1 MFSGAAGRRGGLVI
15 DSTRGSAPR
24 ALASAVGGMALVAG
38 LVTVPPQPP
47 GVTATQIDV
56 GAVALSAL
64 SSATSSSAPTP
75 DQILEAVATVAIGA
89 AAMPLWYLA
98 FPVTLPASLAMG
110 GLLIELVD
118 IGGLN
123 TPVAA
128 IVGSAVLGLGIFAVG
143 PLGFAIAET
152 LPRFT
157 PGNTRAAA
165 AVEATPRSMPQL
177 EATPPTKPESSRPE
191 ARDKST
197 TTRRAESGAP
207 KKTAT
212 RAAAQRTTRSS
223 ATRASRAAVSAES
236 RGRPAPTIGEP

>member
-1 MFSGAAGRRGGLVI
+1 
-15 DSTRGSAPR
+15 
-24 ALASAVGGMALVAG
+24 MALVAG

-47 GVTATQIDV
+47 SAAVTQIDV
-56 GAVALSAL
+56 GDIALRAL
-64 SSATSSSAPTP
+64 SSAAPTP

-128 IVGSAVLGLGIFAVG
+128 ILGSAVLGLGIFAVG

-157 PGNTRAAA
+157 PGNTGAAA
-165 AVEATPRSMPQL
+165 AVEATPRSMPPL
-177 EATPPTKPESSRPE
+177 EATRPATLASPEDSAAPEPSRPG
-191 ARDKST
+191 ARDTST
-197 TTRRAESGAP
+197 ATRRAESGAP
-207 KKTAT
+207 KREAT
-212 RAAAQRTTRSS
+212 RAAAQRTPRSS
-223 ATRASRAAVSAES
+223 ATRASRTAASAEP
-236 RGRPAPTIGEP
+236 RGRSAPKIGDQ